1 MKDKKLKGQEYLYY
15 GVYDVHNKI
24 VIKDPNDTFPDKY
37 YSPKD
42 EVYTKVTE
50 KTEQITKAAYT
61 KHSNGSMYSYERR
74 YKKVYRTENRG
85 ASLEYALRYAN
96 EKMKKSELKVIIETA
111 KECLIENEKEMNV
124 IRTDRRYTEEYKEEL
139 LVKYVKENEYIESRI
154 VDCENYL
161 NNKEDKKRINKL
173 NKAKREVKRLEKD
186 RWKMSDVYYEE
197 LVDNIIA
204 QYPEFSKEEILN

>member
-1 MKDKKLKGQEYLYY
+1 MEA
-15 GVYDVHNKI
+15 
-24 VIKDPNDTFPDKY
+24 IKQNPF
-37 YSPKD
+37 
-42 EVYTKVTE
+42 VT
-50 KTEQITKAAYT
+50 Q
-61 KHSNGSMYSYERR
+61 
-74 YKKVYRTENRG
+74 
-85 ASLEYALRYAN
+85 
-96 EKMKKSELKVIIETA
+96 
-111 KECLIENEKEMNV
+111 
-124 IRTDRRYTEEYKEEL
+124 EEL